1 MAKISRRNFFAA
13 GAAAGVAAAGGA
25 SAQTA
30 KTAAAP
36 AAPKPAAKTAAR
48 ASGRAELPDVYGA
61 DFMYQWSPPANVKR
75 DLTPGKA
82 VIRLCGQA
90 SYSRMTNTEGTD
102 YDALFAKMAANGW
115 TATEAGSAAW
125 LARKVPSSEVATIK
139 AAAKKHDVVFYN
151 IHCAGNIIAPDPDA
165 DRWQRHIIDAIHS
178 AEEFGCPTIL
188 THVGSMYANR
198 NWAHP
203 LNWSQECYKRSVGA
217 LKRICRD
224 TKGSKVAISIEPVNT
239 EFLNNPW
246 AMKRLQED
254 VGDERL
260 RCGLDITNMVHPN
273 VAFRM
278 SELTNVTFELL
289 GDRIF
294 YLHAKDFV
302 WNEMLPGMSW
312 AMNGTGNM
320 DYELWLAHVS
330 RLTARPEIYVMIE
343 FLNKD
348 EEYAQAQKNMRAIA
362 EKIGVAIHG
371 KQA

>member
-1 MAKISRRNFFAA
+1 
-13 GAAAGVAAAGGA
+13 
-25 SAQTA
+25 
-30 KTAAAP
+30 
-36 AAPKPAAKTAAR
+36 
-48 ASGRAELPDVYGA
+48 
-61 DFMYQWSPPANVKR
+61 
-75 DLTPGKA
+75 
-82 VIRLCGQA
+82 
-90 SYSRMTNTEGTD
+90 MTNAEGTD

-203 LNWSQECYKRSVGA
+203 LNWSEECYKRSVAA
-217 LKRICRD
+217 LKRICKD
-224 TKGSKVAISIEPVNT
+224 TAGSKVAISIEPVNT

-246 AMKRLQED
+246 AMKKLQED

-278 SELTNVTFELL
+278 SEFTNVTFDLL

-302 WNEMLPGMSW
+302 WNSMLPGMSW

-343 FLNKD
+343 FLEKD
-348 EEYAQAQKNMRAIA
+348 EEYAQAQKNIRAIA
-362 EKIGVAIHG
+362 QKIGVKIAG
-371 KQA
+371 TQPA

>member
-1 MAKISRRNFFAA
+1 MANISRRKLFAGGA
-13 GAAAGVAAAGGA
+13 GIAAAAASATGGTATSAVAAA
-25 SAQTA
+25 
-30 KTAAAP
+30 KAP
-36 AAPKPAAKTAAR
+36 
-48 ASGRAELPDVYGA
+48 GRAELPDVWGP

-90 SYSRMTNTEGTD
+90 SYARMTNAEGTD

-139 AAAKKHDVVFYN
+139 AMSKKHDVKFYN

-178 AEEFGCPTIL
+178 AEEFDCPTIL

-203 LNWSQECYKRSVGA
+203 MNWSKECYDRSVKA
-217 LKRICRD
+217 LKRICND
-224 TKGSKVAISIEPVNT
+224 TKGSKVAIAIEPVNT
-239 EFLNNPW
+239 EFVNNPW

-260 RCGLDITNMVHPN
+260 RSGLDITNMVHPN

-278 SELTNVTFELL
+278 SELTNITFDLL

-302 WNEMLPGMSW
+302 WNDMLPGMSW

-348 EEYAQAQKNMRAIA
+348 EEYTQAQKNIRAIA
-362 EKIGVAIHG
+362 EKIGVTIHG
-371 KQA
+371 KQPA